1 MKDFECKNISNIL
14 SDNVFYLFSVAKF
27 LSFDN
32 IFYESFDLIEKGFDP
47 DDFFVLFLLILMGQ
61 VLFVFGLCEEVL
73 IKII

>member
-14 SDNVFYLFSVAKF
+14 SDNIFDLLSVAEF

-32 IFYESFDLIEKGFDP
+32 VFNESFDLIEKGFDP